1 MDMISILPD
10 LFLTVW
16 TWRRKPSGGGGSGFS
31 AIPKIA
37 SVGCGFSAISK
48 VLLSLI
54 PSGGGRGSGEGGG
67 CGGGCGGGGGISAIP
82 KVFIFFIAIFMLWI
96 VIPSSSNIRNGF
108 SILHQV
114 PEGHVGVY
122 WRGGALLKTVNDP
135 GFHLKLPFI
144 TRYEPVQ
151 VTLQTDQVRDIPCG
165 TKGGVMINFEK
176 IEVVNRLHKDYVHD
190 TLLKYGEQYD
200 KIWIY
205 DKIHHEINQFCNS
218 HSLLQVYI
226 DVFDQIGEKMKDA
239 LQGDCRRNA
248 PGIEIIS
255 VHVTKPTIP
264 ESIRRNFEQLKEER
278 IKVLIAIEKQRVVEI
293 EAETNKKKAI
303 SEAENSANVGKILMK
318 QKLMEKD
325 SARKQQEIE
334 NQIYMDRQ
342 KVKANANLYRE
353 LKEAEANKLKLTPQY
368 LELKLIEA
376 IKNILSEENAAIKKN
391 LFEENVF
398 VYSIVFMYMC
408 VLMYVCARRLLVYFL

>member
-1 MDMISILPD
+1 MVFPFCTKSQKGML
-10 LFLTVW
+10 
-16 TWRRKPSGGGGSGFS
+16 GFT
-31 AIPKIA
+31 
-37 SVGCGFSAISK
+37 GEEFS
-48 VLLSLI
+48 
-54 PSGGGRGSGEGGG
+54 
-67 CGGGCGGGGGISAIP
+67 
-82 KVFIFFIAIFMLWI
+82 
-96 VIPSSSNIRNGF
+96 
-108 SILHQV
+108 
-114 PEGHVGVY
+114 
-122 WRGGALLKTVNDP
+122 

-151 VTLQTDQVRDIPCG
+151 VTLQTDQVSDIPCG

-218 HSLLQVYI
+218 HSLQQVYI
-226 DVFDQIGEKMKDA
+226 DVFDQIEEKMKDA
-239 LQGDCRRNA
+239 LQGDCRCNA

-264 ESIRRNFEQLKEER
+264 ESIRRNFEHLDEER
-278 IKVLIAIEKQRVVEI
+278 TKVQFLFPEYERRSFYFYIPLLVQIAIEKQRVVEK

-303 SEAENSANVGKILMK
+303 SEAENSANVGKFLME

-334 NQIYMDRQ
+334 N
-342 KVKANANLYRE
+342 
-353 LKEAEANKLKLTPQY
+353 
-368 LELKLIEA
+368 
-376 IKNILSEENAAIKKN
+376 
-391 LFEENVF
+391 
-398 VYSIVFMYMC
+398 
-408 VLMYVCARRLLVYFL
+408 